1 MEFLKT
7 NEDEGPFSLQSDL
20 LLCCV
25 DEFVGARETIDG
37 YTQHCTN
44 VTYISK

>member
-7 NEDEGPFSLQSDL
+7 NEDEGQFSLQSDL
-20 LLCCV
+20 SLCCV
-25 DEFVGARETIDG
+25 EELDGARETIDG
-37 YTQHCTN
+37 CPQFCTN